1 MKKRIDLSGWTR
13 EQLLEQIGDRM
24 NYQLA
29 RQGMTIEE
37 VETVHLR
44 SWLVRNLPCP
54 TVKRNGEVC
63 GSDRVSVSGHCFA
76 HDPEAASWR
85 AMGGRAKAKKARARK
100 KLKELG
106 LDHMTEA
113 LEEVFDQ
120 LHETELSATN
130 ARAMAGIAATVM
142 KLTEWAA
149 ELDRDPQPPK
159 NGGWMPYEP

>member
-1 MKKRIDLSGWTR
+1 
-13 EQLLEQIGDRM
+13 
-24 NYQLA
+24 
-29 RQGMTIEE
+29 
-37 VETVHLR
+37 
-44 SWLVRNLPCP
+44 
-54 TVKRNGEVC
+54 
-63 GSDRVSVSGHCFA
+63 
-76 HDPEAASWR
+76 
-85 AMGGRAKAKKARARK
+85 
-100 KLKELG
+100 
-106 LDHMTEA
+106 MTEA